1 MSIQWITDLEL
12 HWFLMADD
20 RNPLSNGFL
29 PVEKTKFLMQPSPN
43 RNLFW
48 GILQEIF
55 HCTHLI
61 SFGESVKYFTP
72 KSLDNARSNA
82 KLKPTLSKY
91 ERTQIGFTV
100 SVPESTIYKSSS
112 KLL

>member
-1 MSIQWITDLEL
+1 
-12 HWFLMADD
+12 MADD

-29 PVEKTKFLMQPSPN
+29 PVEKTKFMMQPSPN

-48 GILQEIF
+48 GIVQEIF

-61 SFGESVKYFTP
+61 SFVEGVTYFTP
-72 KSLDNARSNA
+72 KFLDHARGNA
-82 KLKPTLSKY
+82 KLKLALSKY

-100 SVPESTIYKSSS
+100 SIPESTIYKTSS
-112 KLL
+112 KLWPPQL